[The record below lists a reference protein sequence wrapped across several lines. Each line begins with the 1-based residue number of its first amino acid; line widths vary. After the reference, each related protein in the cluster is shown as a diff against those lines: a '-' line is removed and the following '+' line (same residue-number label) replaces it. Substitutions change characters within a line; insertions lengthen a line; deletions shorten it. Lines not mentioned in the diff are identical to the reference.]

1 MKSETD
7 PTQPRRLR
15 LPKVQFLWALILGL
29 VLTSGVAWASSPTGG
44 TQTDFPPSLESYED
58 ADLDSIPQILA
69 HRVQLV
75 PFNLVATLIFLCAI
89 VHTFM
94 ASKFSAV
101 SHRRRLEHKRK
112 IDDGEARPGSVDI
125 LGEVFHF
132 LGEIEVV
139 FGLWVVPL
147 VAAIVLFYGWPS
159 VLGYFEH
166 GVNLTEPAFVVV
178 IMVLA
183 STRPILKLA
192 ESIMLKLA
200 SLLGGSLAAFWFIL
214 LTIGPLLGSLITEP
228 AAMTIVALLLSQKFY
243 ELGPS
248 TKFKYATLGLLFV
261 NVSVG
266 GTLTHFAAPP
276 VLMVA
281 GPWNWGTAFMLSHFG
296 WKVVIGILVA
306 NGLYFWHFRK
316 ELSQL
321 QQAFA
326 LRNLKD
332 EIGRRFVTRELIER
346 EWRKTAPEVE
356 KDQTLGASV
365 DAATRAWVDE
375 LRQRTAADLLPQLKA
390 EGVDPDLIEEAL
402 EKRFD
407 EVLLYRLRQFLPG
420 LLPEDK
426 RPTFQDPDWDS
437 REDPVPLWVTAI
449 HVLFMGWTI
458 VNAHHPPLFIL
469 GLLFFLGFSQV
480 TPQYQ
485 NRISLQPAMLVGF
498 FLAGLVIHGGLQ
510 AWWIAPVLGN
520 LSELPLMLGA
530 TVLTAFNDNS
540 AITYLSTLVPGFT
553 DSLKYAVVAGA
564 VAGGGLTVIAN
575 APNPAGQSILKHHFD
590 GAVSPKS
597 LLKAALIPTIILWLC
612 LAVL

>member
-1 MKSETD
+1 
-7 PTQPRRLR
+7 
-15 LPKVQFLWALILGL
+15 VQFLWVLVLGL
-29 VLTSGVAWASSPTGG
+29 ALTGGVAWASASEGEASA
-44 TQTDFPPSLESYED
+44 DFPPSLESYED

-75 PFNLVATLIFLCAI
+75 PFNLVATLMFFCAI

-94 ASKFSAV
+94 ASKFSAL
-101 SHRRRLEHKRK
+101 SHKRRLEHRAK

-192 ESIMLKLA
+192 EGIMLKLA

-214 LTIGPLLGSLITEP
+214 LTIGPLLGSFITEP

-261 NVSVG
+261 NISVG

-296 WKVVIGILVA
+296 WKVVIGILLS

-346 EWRKTAPEVE
+346 EWRKTAPEIE
-356 KDQTLGASV
+356 KDQKLGASI
-365 DAATRAWVDE
+365 DAATRALIDE

-390 EGVDPDLIEEAL
+390 EGADPDLIDEAL

-407 EVLLYRLRQFLPG
+407 EVLLNRLRRFLPG
-420 LLPEDK
+420 LLAPHIPGP
-426 RPTFQDPDWDS
+426 R
-437 REDPVPLWVTAI
+437 
-449 HVLFMGWTI
+449 
-458 VNAHHPPLFIL
+458 L
-469 GLLFFLGFSQV
+469 G
-480 TPQYQ
+480 
-485 NRISLQPAMLVGF
+485 
-498 FLAGLVIHGGLQ
+498 
-510 AWWIAPVLGN
+510 
-520 LSELPLMLGA
+520 
-530 TVLTAFNDNS
+530 
-540 AITYLSTLVPGFT
+540 
-553 DSLKYAVVAGA
+553 
-564 VAGGGLTVIAN
+564 
-575 APNPAGQSILKHHFD
+575 
-590 GAVSPKS
+590 
-597 LLKAALIPTIILWLC
+597 
-612 LAVL
+612 